1 MPELEIIMGGYSINT
16 DQTRLGLCTVTL
28 IRGEV
33 LSIVDVGHFGRRNLL
48 VDSLAASGL
57 ELGDI
62 GRVILTHSHWD
73 HSQNTDLFPN
83 AEIVIHADELEYTR
97 NPRDGDLATARYFAN
112 TLLTQ
117 NVREVRGE
125 TELEPGVRLIE
136 TPGHT
141 RGHISVVV
149 ETDGGTVCV
158 GGDAMSDAG
167 AIGRG
172 APAIIFWSE
181 ADARESIRK
190 IVAAADTIYPGHDRP
205 FRIEANGDITY
216 LSDSPTLEVSGV
228 LHYAGGAFTL
238 NIGRADHPG
247 TTVMPSAI
255 DYQGGGANHP
265 GHC

>member
-1 MPELEIIMGGYSINT
+1 MPELQIIMGGYSINT

-28 IRGEV
+28 IRGAT
-33 LSIVDVGHFGRRNLL
+33 LSIVDVAHFGRRNML
-48 VDSLAASGL
+48 VDQLAAHGISTD
-57 ELGDI
+57 DI

-83 AEIVIHADELEYTR
+83 AEIVIHADELEYSKT
-97 NPRDGDLATARYFAN
+97 PRAGDLATARYFAN
-112 TLLTQ
+112 TLLGQ
-117 NVREVRGE
+117 NVRAVSGE

-149 ETDGGTVCV
+149 ETAAGPVCV

-167 AIGRG
+167 AIARG

-181 ADARESIRK
+181 ADARASIRK
-190 IVAAADTIYPGHDRP
+190 IAAAASTIYPGHDRP
-205 FRIEANGDITY
+205 FRIEADGGIAY
-216 LSDSPTLEVSGV
+216 LADSPTLEVSGV
-228 LHYAGGAFTL
+228 LHYASGAFTVS
-238 NIGRADHPG
+238 IGRAAHPG
-247 TTVMPSAI
+247 STVMPSAI
-255 DYQGGGANHP
+255 DYQGGAHNHP

>member
-16 DQTRLGLCTVTL
+16 DQTRLGLCAVTL
-28 IRGEV
+28 IHGEE
-33 LSIVDVGHFGRRNLL
+33 LSIVDVAHFGRRNML
-48 VDSLAASGL
+48 VDQL
-57 ELGDI
+57 EANGISTNDI
-62 GRVILTHSHWD
+62 GRVILTHAHWD

-83 AEIVIHADELEYTR
+83 AEIVIHADELEYSR
-97 NPRDGDLATARYFAN
+97 NPRPGDLATARYFAN
-112 TLLTQ
+112 TLLDQ
-117 NVREVRGE
+117 NVRTVSGE

-141 RGHISVVV
+141 RGHVSVVV
-149 ETDGGTVCV
+149 DTAGGTVCV

-172 APAIIFWSE
+172 TPAIVFWSE
-181 ADARESIRK
+181 ADARASIQK

-205 FRIEANGDITY
+205 FRVEADGGITY
-216 LSDSPTLEVSGV
+216 LGDSPTLEVSGV
-228 LHYAGGAFTL
+228 LHYASGAFTV
-238 NIGRADHPG
+238 NIGRAEHPG

-255 DYQGGGANHP
+255 DYQGGGHNHP

>member
-1 MPELEIIMGGYSINT
+1 MPELEILMGGYSINT

-28 IRGEV
+28 IRGEM
-33 LSIVDVGHFGRRNLL
+33 LSIVDVAHFGRRNLL
-48 VDSLAASGL
+48 VDSLAAQGIATD
-57 ELGDI
+57 DI

-83 AEIVIHADELEYTR
+83 AEIVVHADEIEYSR
-97 NPRDGDLATARYFAN
+97 NPRPGDLATARYFAD
-112 TLLTQ
+112 TLLQQ
-117 NVREVRGE
+117 NVRQVRGE

-149 ETDGGTVCV
+149 ETASGTVCV

-167 AIGRG
+167 AVGRG
-172 APAIIFWSE
+172 TPAIIFWSE
-181 ADARESIRK
+181 ADARESVQK
-190 IVAAADTIYPGHDRP
+190 IIAAANTIYPGHDRP
-205 FRIEANGDITY
+205 FQIGADGSITY
-216 LSDSPTLEVSGV
+216 LGDSPTLEISGV
-228 LHYAGGAFTL
+228 LHYASGAVTVNL
-238 NIGRADHPG
+238 GRAAHPG

-255 DYQGGGANHP
+255 DYQSGGASHP

>member
-33 LSIVDVGHFGRRNLL
+33 LSIVDVAHFGRRNML
-48 VDSLAASGL
+48 VDELAAHGISTD
-57 ELGDI
+57 DI
-62 GRVILTHSHWD
+62 GRVILTHAHWD

-83 AEIVIHADELEYTR
+83 AEIVIHADELEYSR
-97 NPRDGDLATARYFAN
+97 NPRVGDLATARYFAD
-112 TLLTQ
+112 TLLSQ
-117 NVREVRGE
+117 NVNAVSGE
-125 TELEPGVRLIE
+125 TELEPGVSIIE

-149 ETDGGTVCV
+149 ETEAGSVCI

-172 APAIIFWSE
+172 TPAIIFWSE
-181 ADARESIRK
+181 ADARASIQK
-190 IVAAADTIYPGHDRP
+190 IIAAANTIYPGHDRP
-205 FRIEANGDITY
+205 FRVEANGDITY
-216 LSDSPTLEVSGV
+216 LAESPTLEVSGV
-228 LHYAGGAFTL
+228 LHYASGAVTVKL
-238 NIGRADHPG
+238 GRADHPG

-255 DYQGGGANHP
+255 DYQGGGQNHP